1 MKEQAKYSGDERQTY
16 PISIHVQF
24 TRPHKSQIRSK
35 TKKKINQN
43 QKGK

>member
-16 PISIHVQF
+16 PISKHVQF
-24 TRPHKSQIRSK
+24 TSHKSNPRRHK
-35 TKKKINQN
+35 EKNQSD